1 MIYELFII
9 LVVVWLI
16 ACLAFELLY
25 CWWRMRGIDSGL
37 VFDFRY
43 FWKEYWQLVFMPITI
58 PIYYFFVHGKDDQP
72 KE

>member
-1 MIYELFII
+1 
-9 LVVVWLI
+9 
-16 ACLAFELLY
+16 
-25 CWWRMRGIDSGL
+25 L